1 MSSSTQRLQVAAI
14 VGSTREGRFA
24 PTVRDWFVSVA
35 GQRDDLTI
43 DVIDLAG
50 GDRPE
55 ILGSEVAPVVGSIT
69 PRLAAADAF
78 VVITPEYN
86 HSFPADLKHAI
97 DWHLDEWRAKPV
109 GFVSYG
115 GVAGGLRA
123 VEQLRLVFA
132 ELHAPTMRD
141 TVSFHG
147 AWHRFGPDGQPHDA
161 EGPAGAA
168 KVMLDQLA
176 WWAVTLREGKAARAY
191 TG

>member
-1 MSSSTQRLQVAAI
+1 MTTQRLQVAVI

-35 GQRDDLTI
+35 GQRDDLAV

-50 GDRPE
+50 AGGERPE
-55 ILGSEVAPVVGSIT
+55 ILDSPAAPAIGSIT
-69 PRLAAADAF
+69 PRIAAAGAY

-86 HSFPADLKHAI
+86 HSFPGDLKQAI
-97 DWHLDEWRAKPV
+97 DWHREEWQAKPV

-147 AWHRFGPDGQPHDA
+147 VWQRFGPDGRPHDEA
-161 EGPAGAA
+161 GPAGAA
-168 KVMLDQLA
+168 KVLLDQLT
-176 WWAVTLREGKAARAY
+176 WWGVTLRDTKAARPYAA
-191 TG
+191 

>member
-1 MSSSTQRLQVAAI
+1 M
-14 VGSTREGRFA
+14 
-24 PTVRDWFVSVA
+24 
-35 GQRDDLTI
+35 
-43 DVIDLAG
+43 
-50 GDRPE
+50 
-55 ILGSEVAPVVGSIT
+55 
-69 PRLAAADAF
+69 
-78 VVITPEYN
+78 
-86 HSFPADLKHAI
+86 
-97 DWHLDEWRAKPV
+97 